1 MLEPLKLLI
10 SEESYEIEQR
20 DMLISSES
28 AEDLLAYRKA
38 DLIFSIA
45 PIHNRSVV
53 CTHFTTVPIAL
64 ICRADHPRLADT
76 ATVDALYQEKFTFYQ
91 SAHPGVKEFQ
101 SRANDAF
108 PERNIA
114 FRTDSLSSLISMV
127 CSSDLLGFIPVSIY
141 ETYKEP
147 LKLKRLEPPF
157 ELPELKIYMLYSRSS
172 LNSTVFSTFIE
183 KMHKLCVSPP
193 SA

>member
-1 MLEPLKLLI
+1 MMHHSDIKKKFVIYCTQMVSPGSMLEPLKLLI
-10 SEESYEIEQR
+10 SEENYEIEQR

-91 SAHPGVKEFQ
+91 SAHPGVKS
-101 SRANDAF
+101 SRVG
-108 PERNIA
+108 PMTL
-114 FRTDSLSSLISMV
+114 FRKEILLFAPTPLALSSLWSVHLI
-127 CSSDLLGFIPVSIY
+127 C
-141 ETYKEP
+141 
-147 LKLKRLEPPF
+147 
-157 ELPELKIYMLYSRSS
+157 
-172 LNSTVFSTFIE
+172 
-183 KMHKLCVSPP
+183 
-193 SA
+193 

>member
-1 MLEPLKLLI
+1 MTPVYPFREGNYAHHGRYQLASSSGKKSQSAWADDQHDASLGHQEKFVIYCTQMVSPGSMLEPLKLLI
-10 SEESYEIEQR
+10 SEENYEIEQR

-76 ATVDALYQEKFTFYQ
+76 ATVDALYREKFTFTR
-91 SAHPGVKEFQ
+91 V
-101 SRANDAF
+101 
-108 PERNIA
+108 
-114 FRTDSLSSLISMV
+114 LIRV
-127 CSSDLLGFIPVSIY
+127 
-141 ETYKEP
+141 
-147 LKLKRLEPPF
+147 
-157 ELPELKIYMLYSRSS
+157 
-172 LNSTVFSTFIE
+172 
-183 KMHKLCVSPP
+183 
-193 SA
+193 